1 MRRPIPATSH
11 ELIQSKYENV
21 AKSMGKTTQKAN
33 ELDVNITSRYVKY
46 EDIINGIIPKD
57 TLPIILIQVIVLI
70 ISFSPFPCNYIH
82 SISRCAAEAAKQ

>member
-1 MRRPIPATSH
+1 
-11 ELIQSKYENV
+11 
-21 AKSMGKTTQKAN
+21 MGKTTQKAN

-70 ISFSPFPCNYIH
+70 ISFSPFPWNYIH
-82 SISRCAAEAAKQ
+82 SISRCAAEAAKQWMSIENEWTSGFRVDSRGQW